1 MQSEEPST
9 CLVNTL
15 IDEVGGEC
23 LTLVYHFLV
32 LKRIVNLC
40 VRHRTRVKPYVDE
53 VALALHRFTALA
65 HEHDVVN
72 IRAMEVDLVIVLLRI
87 ITGNKSFVFQWIA
100 LHHSGSYGL
109 FNLVVEFLH
118 TSNALLLT
126 VLIAPDRQRSTPIA
140 RAREIPVVEVLKPVA
155 ETSCTS

>member
-15 IDEVGGEC
+15 VDEVGGEC
-23 LTLVYHFLV
+23 LTLVYHFLI
-32 LKRIVNLC
+32 LKRIVDLC

-53 VALALHRFTALA
+53 VALALHWLTALA

-87 ITGNKSFVFQWIA
+87 ITGNESFVFQWVA
-100 LHHSGSYGL
+100 LHHSGSYSL

-118 TSNALLLT
+118 TANALLLT

-140 RAREIPVVEVLKPVA
+140 RAREVPVVEVLKPVA
-155 ETSCTS
+155 ETSCTC